1 MPSLIDVYA
10 KFGEVAEAAQLLET
24 QIGNLLLEVSIGSH
38 GTEGTGF
45 KEFSRALF
53 EEVDRR
59 TLGQLIKMLRKSKQ
73 FAQTLEGELAIALT
87 ERNRLSH
94 SFYRDHNFRR
104 NTEDGRA
111 IMLADLETIHVRVL
125 DAYVE
130 VLKLSGI
137 DLAAAKVFGMP
148 TEHLEL
154 HAKPTEHP

>member
-24 QIGNLLLEVSIGSH
+24 QLGDLLLEVSIGTHSS
-38 GTEGTGF
+38 EGTDF

-73 FAQTLEGELAIALT
+73 FAQTLEGELAVALT
-87 ERNRLSH
+87 EWNRLSH
-94 SFYRDHNFRR
+94 SFYRNHNFRR
-104 NTEDGRA
+104 NTGDGRA

-130 VLKLSGI
+130 VLKLSGV
-137 DLAAAKVFGMP
+137 DLAATQGFGMP

-154 HAKPTEHP
+154 HAKPRQHP